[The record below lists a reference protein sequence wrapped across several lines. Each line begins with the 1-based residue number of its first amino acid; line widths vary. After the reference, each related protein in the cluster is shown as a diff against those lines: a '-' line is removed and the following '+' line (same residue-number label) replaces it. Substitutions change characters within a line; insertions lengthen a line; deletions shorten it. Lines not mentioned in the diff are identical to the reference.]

1 MESLRERRLAFRRHN
16 TIRDFKSSSSNQ
28 LPHFTPPTHPV
39 HFQDRKSE
47 ISKKAKLIISLRR
60 LTERSVMSRLLAVE
74 LISCH
79 EKIFFRLDASVAI
92 QVIIPKS
99 KNLD

>member
-28 LPHFTPPTHPV
+28 LPHFAPPTHPV

-47 ISKKAKLIISLRR
+47 ISKKVKLIISL
-60 LTERSVMSRLLAVE
+60 SRLLAIE
-74 LISCH
+74 SISCH
-79 EKIFFRLDASVAI
+79 DKFFFRLDASVAI
-92 QVIIPKS
+92 QVNHIFLAPDYHFKIEK
-99 KNLD
+99 L